1 LSYRLPEAVFHR
13 FFDAG
18 NKSLLIKGEPGT
30 GKTILSLTM
39 TKWLKPKGMFYLS
52 TRLSEDQIVQE
63 IPWLGREI
71 PSLKIK
77 DVRFGTPEMLVEQYS
92 VAIKQPGSLIILD
105 SWDTFARL
113 IPQAEL
119 LKTEQALV
127 TLVSSL
133 NTDTKVVFIS
143 ETNSATPFD
152 YTVDGVIHLYNST
165 FHGRTLRVME
175 FKKLRGIRVHRRFH
189 IFTLDGAKVKII
201 PPYIPWEPS
210 GTQKLRPVYSNK
222 DSAFATG
229 NPKLDQFY
237 GGIPR
242 GSLVVVEMSESFP
255 YEAARG
261 LTLNLTYAFLKE
273 GRSVL
278 WAPHMD
284 RHFSA
289 VRGMFQS
296 FFDEQTLKG
305 RLRVVDTA
313 EGPAPGGTPFFM
325 RYMSLLDELR
335 GTSKDRCV
343 LQIVSGSFLERL
355 YAESPSEFIRGF
367 EDLTTQANT
376 RGDPLLVSVRRNSPI
391 SAHVR
396 SFADIYLALHFLY
409 GSVVLRSE
417 RPYYELLAMNY
428 DARNPLIPKITPLV

>member
-1 LSYRLPEAVFHR
+1 
-13 FFDAG
+13 
-18 NKSLLIKGEPGT
+18 
-30 GKTILSLTM
+30 M
-39 TKWLKPKGMFYLS
+39 TKWLRPKEVFYVS
-52 TRLSEDQIVQE
+52 TRLSEDQIVEE
-63 IPWLGREI
+63 IPWIGREI
-71 PSLKIK
+71 PGLKIK

-92 VAIKQPGSLIILD
+92 QAIKQPDSLIILD

-113 IPQAEL
+113 IPHTEL

-152 YTVDGVIHLYNST
+152 YTVDGVVHLYNST

-175 FKKLRGIRVHRRFH
+175 FKKLRGIRVSRRFH

-201 PPYIPWEPS
+201 PPYVPWEPNA
-210 GTQKLRPVYSNK
+210 TDRLQPVLSKK

-261 LTLNLTYAFLKE
+261 LTLNLTYGFLKE

-284 RHFSA
+284 RHFTS
-289 VRGMFQS
+289 VRAMFQS
-296 FFDEQTLKG
+296 FFDRETLER
-305 RLRVVDTA
+305 RLRVVDTTEA
-313 EGPAPGGTPFFM
+313 SATGSTSFL
-325 RYMSLLDELR
+325 RNYMSLLGEMR
-335 GTSKDRCV
+335 NASKDRSV

-355 YAESPSEFIRGF
+355 YAESPGEFIRGF

-376 RGDPLLVSVRRNSPI
+376 SGDPLLISVRRNSPI

-396 SFADIYLALHFLY
+396 SFADIYLVLHFIY

-428 DARNPLIPKITPLV
+428 DARNPLIPKITSLV